1 MRFQFLI
8 KKPDLPAPSNNG
20 DSQKFFQ
27 LSVLSIN

>member
-8 KKPDLPAPSNNG
+8 KKPDLPATRNG